1 MLENISIIHHSSIKF
16 SDNIKIYFDPYEI
29 NENNNNADI
38 IFITHSHYDHYSEN
52 DIKKIYNAK
61 TKFII
66 PKDLEKELL
75 NLGIKKENIVTVAP
89 NNNYNVLDISFKTIP
104 AYNINK
110 PFHPKENNWIGYL
123 INYNNFTYYIAGD
136 TDITEDNK
144 LIKCDV
150 AFLPIGGKYTMNYK
164 EAAELT
170 NIIKPKIVVP
180 IHYGL
185 IIGTTEDAIEFSKL
199 INKDIT
205 CKILIK

>member
-29 NENNNNADI
+29 NENNNDADI
-38 IFITHSHYDHYSEN
+38 IFITHNHYDHYSEN
-52 DIKKIYNAK
+52 DIKKIYNAN

-110 PFHPKENNWIGYL
+110 PFHPKENNWVGYL
-123 INYNNFTYYIAGD
+123 INYNNFIYYIAGD

>member
-29 NENNNNADI
+29 NENNNDADI
-38 IFITHSHYDHYSEN
+38 IFITHNHYDHYSEN
-52 DIKKIYNAK
+52 DIKKIYNAN

-66 PKDLEKELL
+66 TKDLEKELL
-75 NLGIKKENIVTVAP
+75 NLGIKKENIVTVVP
-89 NNNYNVLDISFKTIP
+89 CNNYNVLDISFKTIP

-110 PFHPKENNWIGYL
+110 PFHPKENNWVGYL

-185 IIGTTEDAIEFSKL
+185 IVGTTEDAIEFSKL

>member
-29 NENNNNADI
+29 NENNNDADI

-52 DIKKIYNAK
+52 DIKKIYNAN

-75 NLGIKKENIVTVAP
+75 NLGIKKENIITVVP
-89 NNNYNVLDISFKTIP
+89 CNNYNVLDISFKTIP

-185 IIGTTEDAIEFSKL
+185 IVGTTEDAIEFSKL

>member
-29 NENNNNADI
+29 NENNNDADI
-38 IFITHSHYDHYSEN
+38 IFITHNHYDHYSEN
-52 DIKKIYNAK
+52 DIKKIYNAN

-66 PKDLEKELL
+66 TKDLEKELL
-75 NLGIKKENIVTVAP
+75 NLGIKKENIVTVVP
-89 NNNYNVLDISFKTIP
+89 YNNYNVLDISFKTIP

-110 PFHPKENNWIGYL
+110 PFHPKENNWVGYL

-185 IIGTTEDAIEFSKL
+185 IVGTTEDAIEFSKL

>member
-29 NENNNNADI
+29 NENNNDADI
-38 IFITHSHYDHYSEN
+38 IFITHNHYDHYSEN
-52 DIKKIYNAK
+52 DIKKIYNAN

-66 PKDLEKELL
+66 TKDLEKELL

-110 PFHPKENNWIGYL
+110 PFHPQENNWVGYL

-185 IIGTTEDAIEFSKL
+185 IVGTTEDAIEFSKL

>member
-29 NENNNNADI
+29 NENNNDADI
-38 IFITHSHYDHYSEN
+38 IFITHNHYDHYSEN
-52 DIKKIYNAK
+52 DIKKIYNAN

-66 PKDLEKELL
+66 PKDLEKKLL

-110 PFHPKENNWIGYL
+110 PFHPKENNWVGYL

-185 IIGTTEDAIEFSKL
+185 IVGTTEDAIEFSKL

>member
-29 NENNNNADI
+29 NENNNDADI
-38 IFITHSHYDHYSEN
+38 IFITHNHYDHYSEN
-52 DIKKIYNAK
+52 DIKKIYNAN

-66 PKDLEKELL
+66 TKDLEKELL
-75 NLGIKKENIVTVAP
+75 NLGIKKENIIIVAP

-110 PFHPKENNWIGYL
+110 PFHPKENNWVGYL

>member
-29 NENNNNADI
+29 NENNNDADI
-38 IFITHSHYDHYSEN
+38 IFITHNHYDHYSEN
-52 DIKKIYNAK
+52 DIKKIYNAN

-75 NLGIKKENIVTVAP
+75 NLGIKKENIITVVP
-89 NNNYNVLDISFKTIP
+89 CNNYNVLDISFKTIP

-110 PFHPKENNWIGYL
+110 PFHPKENNWVGYL

-185 IIGTTEDAIEFSKL
+185 IVGTTEDAIEFSKL

>member
-16 SDNIKIYFDPYEI
+16 SDNIKIYFDPYKI
-29 NENNNNADI
+29 NENNNDADI
-38 IFITHSHYDHYSEN
+38 IFITHNHYDHYSEN
-52 DIKKIYNAK
+52 DIKKIYNAN

-75 NLGIKKENIVTVAP
+75 NLGIKKENIITVVP

-180 IHYGL
+180 IHHGL
-185 IIGTTEDAIEFSKL
+185 IVGTTEDAIEFSKL

>member
-29 NENNNNADI
+29 NENNNDADI
-38 IFITHSHYDHYSEN
+38 IFITHNHYDHYSEN
-52 DIKKIYNAK
+52 DIKKIYNAN

-66 PKDLEKELL
+66 TKDLEKELL
-75 NLGIKKENIVTVAP
+75 NLGIKKENIIIVAP

-123 INYNNFTYYIAGD
+123 INYNNFIYYIAGD

-185 IIGTTEDAIEFSKL
+185 IVGTTEDAIEFSKL

>member
-29 NENNNNADI
+29 NENNNDADI
-38 IFITHSHYDHYSEN
+38 IFITHNHYDHYSEN
-52 DIKKIYNAK
+52 DIKKIYNAN

-66 PKDLEKELL
+66 TKDLEKELL
-75 NLGIKKENIVTVAP
+75 NLGIKKENIIIVAP

-110 PFHPKENNWIGYL
+110 PFHPKENNWVGYL

-170 NIIKPKIVVP
+170 NIIKSKIVVP

-185 IIGTTEDAIEFSKL
+185 IVGTTEDAIEFSKL

>member
-29 NENNNNADI
+29 NENNNDADI
-38 IFITHSHYDHYSEN
+38 IFITHNHYDHYSEN
-52 DIKKIYNAK
+52 DIKKIYNSN

-66 PKDLEKELL
+66 TKDLEKELL

-110 PFHPKENNWIGYL
+110 PFHPKENNWVGYL

-185 IIGTTEDAIEFSKL
+185 IVGTTEDAIEFSKL

>member
-29 NENNNNADI
+29 NENNNDADI

-52 DIKKIYNAK
+52 DIKKIYNAN

-66 PKDLEKELL
+66 TKDLEKELL
-75 NLGIKKENIVTVAP
+75 NLGIKKENIITVVP
-89 NNNYNVLDISFKTIP
+89 CNNYNVLDISFKTIP

-110 PFHPKENNWIGYL
+110 PFHPKENNWVGYL

-185 IIGTTEDAIEFSKL
+185 IVGTTEDAIEFSKL

>member
-29 NENNNNADI
+29 NENNNDADI
-38 IFITHSHYDHYSEN
+38 IFITHNHYDHYSEN
-52 DIKKIYNAK
+52 DIKKIYNAN

-66 PKDLEKELL
+66 TKDLEKELL
-75 NLGIKKENIVTVAP
+75 NLGIKKENIITVVP

-110 PFHPKENNWIGYL
+110 PFHPKENNWVGYL

-185 IIGTTEDAIEFSKL
+185 IVGTTEDAIEFSKL

>member
-38 IFITHSHYDHYSEN
+38 IFITHNHYDHYSEN
-52 DIKKIYNAK
+52 DIKKIYNAN

-89 NNNYNVLDISFKTIP
+89 NNNYNVLDISFKSIP

-185 IIGTTEDAIEFSKL
+185 IIGTTEDAIEFAKL

>member
-29 NENNNNADI
+29 NENNNDADI
-38 IFITHSHYDHYSEN
+38 IFITHNHYDHYSEN
-52 DIKKIYNAK
+52 DIKKIYNAN

-66 PKDLEKELL
+66 TKDLEKELL

-185 IIGTTEDAIEFSKL
+185 IVGTTENAIEFSKL

>member
-185 IIGTTEDAIEFSKL
+185 IVGTTEDATEFAKL

>member
-38 IFITHSHYDHYSEN
+38 IFITHNHYDHYSEN
-52 DIKKIYNAK
+52 DIKKIYNAN

-110 PFHPKENNWIGYL
+110 PFHPKENNWVGYL

-185 IIGTTEDAIEFSKL
+185 IVGTTENAIEFSKL

>member
-1 MLENISIIHHSSIKF
+1 MLENMSIIHHSSIKF

-29 NENNNNADI
+29 NENNNDADI

-52 DIKKIYNAK
+52 DIKKIYNAN

-75 NLGIKKENIVTVAP
+75 NLGIKKENIITVVP
-89 NNNYNVLDISFKTIP
+89 CNNYNVLDISFKTIP

-185 IIGTTEDAIEFSKL
+185 IIGTTEDAIEFAKL

>member
-16 SDNIKIYFDPYEI
+16 SDNIKIYFDPYKI
-29 NENNNNADI
+29 NENNNDADI
-38 IFITHSHYDHYSEN
+38 IFITHNHYDHYSEN
-52 DIKKIYNAK
+52 DIKKIYNAN

-75 NLGIKKENIVTVAP
+75 NLGIKKENIITVVP

-185 IIGTTEDAIEFSKL
+185 IVGTTEDAIEFSKL

>member
-16 SDNIKIYFDPYEI
+16 IDNIKIYFDPYKI
-29 NENNNNADI
+29 NEKNNDADI

-75 NLGIKKENIVTVAP
+75 NLGIKKENIITVVP
-89 NNNYNVLDISFKTIP
+89 CNNYNVLDISFKTIP

-110 PFHPKENNWIGYL
+110 PFHPKENNWVGYL

-185 IIGTTEDAIEFSKL
+185 IVGTTEDAIEFSKL

>member
-29 NENNNNADI
+29 NENNNDADI
-38 IFITHSHYDHYSEN
+38 IFITHNHYDHYSEN
-52 DIKKIYNAK
+52 DIKKIYNAN

-66 PKDLEKELL
+66 TKDLEKELL
-75 NLGIKKENIVTVAP
+75 NLGIKKENIIIVAP

-110 PFHPKENNWIGYL
+110 PFHPKENNWVGYL

-185 IIGTTEDAIEFSKL
+185 IVGTTEDAIEFSKL

>member
-29 NENNNNADI
+29 NENNNDADI
-38 IFITHSHYDHYSEN
+38 IFITHNHYDHYSEN
-52 DIKKIYNAK
+52 DIKKIYNAN

-75 NLGIKKENIVTVAP
+75 NLGIKKENIITVVP

-110 PFHPKENNWIGYL
+110 PFHPKENNWVGYL

>member
-29 NENNNNADI
+29 NENNNDADI
-38 IFITHSHYDHYSEN
+38 IFITHNHYDHYSEN
-52 DIKKIYNAK
+52 DIKKIYNAN

-66 PKDLEKELL
+66 TKDLEKELL
-75 NLGIKKENIVTVAP
+75 NLGIKKENIIIVAP

-110 PFHPKENNWIGYL
+110 PFHPKENNWVGYL

-185 IIGTTEDAIEFSKL
+185 IVGTTEDATEFSKL

>member
-29 NENNNNADI
+29 NENNNDADI
-38 IFITHSHYDHYSEN
+38 IFITHNHYDHYSEN

-110 PFHPKENNWIGYL
+110 PFHPKENNWVGYL

-185 IIGTTEDAIEFSKL
+185 IIGTTEDAIEFAKL

>member
-38 IFITHSHYDHYSEN
+38 IFITHNHYDHYSEN
-52 DIKKIYNAK
+52 DIKKIYNAN

-75 NLGIKKENIVTVAP
+75 NLGIKKENIITVVP
-89 NNNYNVLDISFKTIP
+89 CNNYNVLDISFKTIP

-110 PFHPKENNWIGYL
+110 PFHPKENNWVGYL

-185 IIGTTEDAIEFSKL
+185 IVGTTEDATEFAKL

>member
-29 NENNNNADI
+29 NENNNDADI
-38 IFITHSHYDHYSEN
+38 IFITHNHYDHYSEN
-52 DIKKIYNAK
+52 DIKKIYNAN

-66 PKDLEKELL
+66 TKDLEKELL
-75 NLGIKKENIVTVAP
+75 NLGIKKENIITVVP
-89 NNNYNVLDISFKTIP
+89 CNNYNVLDISFKTIP

-110 PFHPKENNWIGYL
+110 PFHPKENNWVGYL

-136 TDITEDNK
+136 TDITKDNK

-185 IIGTTEDAIEFSKL
+185 IIGTTEDTIEFSKL

>member
-185 IIGTTEDAIEFSKL
+185 IIGTTEDTIEFAKL

>member
-16 SDNIKIYFDPYEI
+16 SDNIKIYFDPYKI
-29 NENNNNADI
+29 NENNNDADI
-38 IFITHSHYDHYSEN
+38 IFITHNHYDHYSEN
-52 DIKKIYNAK
+52 DIKKIYNAN

-89 NNNYNVLDISFKTIP
+89 NNKYNVLDISFKTIP

-110 PFHPKENNWIGYL
+110 PFHPKENNWVGYL

>member
-16 SDNIKIYFDPYEI
+16 IDNIKIYFDPYKI
-29 NENNNNADI
+29 NEKNNDADI

-75 NLGIKKENIVTVAP
+75 NLGIKKENIITVVP
-89 NNNYNVLDISFKTIP
+89 CNNYNVLDISFKTIP

-185 IIGTTEDAIEFSKL
+185 IVGTTEDAIEFSKL

>member
-38 IFITHSHYDHYSEN
+38 IFITHNHYDHYSEN
-52 DIKKIYNAK
+52 DIKKIYNAN

-89 NNNYNVLDISFKTIP
+89 NNNYNVLNISFKTIP

-110 PFHPKENNWIGYL
+110 PFHPKENNWVGYL
-123 INYNNFTYYIAGD
+123 INYNNFIYYIAGD

>member
-16 SDNIKIYFDPYEI
+16 SDNIKIYFDPYKI
-29 NENNNNADI
+29 NENNNDADI
-38 IFITHSHYDHYSEN
+38 IFITHNHYDHYSEN
-52 DIKKIYNAK
+52 DIKKIYNAN

-110 PFHPKENNWIGYL
+110 PFHPQENNWVGYL

-144 LIKCDV
+144 LIKCDI

-185 IIGTTEDAIEFSKL
+185 IVGTTEDAIEFSKL

>member
-16 SDNIKIYFDPYEI
+16 SDNIKIYFDPYKI
-29 NENNNNADI
+29 NENNNDADI
-38 IFITHSHYDHYSEN
+38 IFITHNHYDHYSEN
-52 DIKKIYNAK
+52 DIKKIYNAN

-66 PKDLEKELL
+66 PKDLEKKLL

-185 IIGTTEDAIEFSKL
+185 IVGTTEDAIEFSKL

>member
-16 SDNIKIYFDPYEI
+16 SDNIKIYFDPYKI
-29 NENNNNADI
+29 NENNNDADI
-38 IFITHSHYDHYSEN
+38 IFITHNHYDHYSEN
-52 DIKKIYNAK
+52 DIKKIYNAN

-75 NLGIKKENIVTVAP
+75 NLGIKKENIITVVP

-110 PFHPKENNWIGYL
+110 PFHPKENNWVGYL

-185 IIGTTEDAIEFSKL
+185 IIGTTEDATEFAKL

>member
-29 NENNNNADI
+29 NENNNDADI
-38 IFITHSHYDHYSEN
+38 IFITHNHYDHYSEN
-52 DIKKIYNAK
+52 DIKKIYNAN

-110 PFHPKENNWIGYL
+110 PFHSKENNWVGYL

-144 LIKCDV
+144 LIKCDI

-185 IIGTTEDAIEFSKL
+185 IVGTTEDAIEFSKL

>member
-29 NENNNNADI
+29 NENNNDADI
-38 IFITHSHYDHYSEN
+38 IFITHNHYDHYSEN
-52 DIKKIYNAK
+52 DIKKIYNAN

-66 PKDLEKELL
+66 TKDLEKELL
-75 NLGIKKENIVTVAP
+75 NLGIKKENIITVVP
-89 NNNYNVLDISFKTIP
+89 CNNYNVLDISFMTIP

-110 PFHPKENNWIGYL
+110 PFHPKENNWVGYL

-136 TDITEDNK
+136 TDITKDNK

-185 IIGTTEDAIEFSKL
+185 IVGTTEDAIEFSKL

>member
-29 NENNNNADI
+29 NKNNNNADI
-38 IFITHSHYDHYSEN
+38 IFITHNHYDHYSEN
-52 DIKKIYNAK
+52 DIKKIYNAN

-185 IIGTTEDAIEFSKL
+185 IIGTTEDAIEFAKL

>member
-16 SDNIKIYFDPYEI
+16 SDNIKIYFDPYKI
-29 NENNNNADI
+29 NENNNDADI
-38 IFITHSHYDHYSEN
+38 IFITHNHYDHYSEN
-52 DIKKIYNAK
+52 DIKKIYNAN

-110 PFHPKENNWIGYL
+110 PFHPKENNWVGYL

-185 IIGTTEDAIEFSKL
+185 IVGTTEDAIEFSKL

>member
-29 NENNNNADI
+29 NENNNDADI

-52 DIKKIYNAK
+52 DIKKIYNAN

-75 NLGIKKENIVTVAP
+75 NLGIKKENIITVAP

-110 PFHPKENNWIGYL
+110 PFHPQENNWVGYL
-123 INYNNFTYYIAGD
+123 INYNNFIYYIAGD

-185 IIGTTEDAIEFSKL
+185 IIGTTEDAIEFAKL

>member
-52 DIKKIYNAK
+52 DIKKIYNAN

-66 PKDLEKELL
+66 PKDLKKELL

-185 IIGTTEDAIEFSKL
+185 IIGTTEDAIEFAKL